1 MSRPKLCQQ
10 LSRDLREAA
19 NLLKWASIDLLG
31 TAETLLT
38 QGDETGANEIM
49 TIALNYHD
57 MEVKLLSYLEEID
70 DGKISRAE
78 KQQPELELILP

>member
-1 MSRPKLCQQ
+1 MSLPKPCQQ
-10 LSRDLREAA
+10 LGRDLREAA
-19 NLLKWASIDLLG
+19 DLLKWASIDLLG

-49 TIALNYHD
+49 TIALNYRD
-57 MEVKLLSYLEEID
+57 MEVKLLSYSDEVG

-78 KQQPELELILP
+78 KH

>member
-1 MSRPKLCQQ
+1 MSLPKPCQQ

-19 NLLKWASIDLLG
+19 ALLKWASIDLLRI
-31 TAETLLT
+31 AETLLT

-49 TIALNYHD
+49 TMALNYHD
-57 MEVKLLSYLEEID
+57 MEVKLLSYSDEVG

-78 KQQPELELILP
+78 KQ